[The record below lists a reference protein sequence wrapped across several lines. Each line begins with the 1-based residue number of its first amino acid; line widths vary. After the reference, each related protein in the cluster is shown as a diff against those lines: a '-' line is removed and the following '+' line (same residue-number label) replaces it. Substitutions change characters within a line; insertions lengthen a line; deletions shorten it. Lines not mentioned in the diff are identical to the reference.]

1 MNSSSQ
7 QKLVTAWFVTARLE
21 PFLVQLSVEPSS
33 KASGQLISQAT
44 KLKEQGQHLKY
55 DQVFTQAI
63 HLIQVEKQLNYQQ
76 RQLPQS

>member
-1 MNSSSQ
+1 MNSTSQ

-33 KASGQLISQAT
+33 KASGQLISQGT

-55 DQVFTQAI
+55 DQVVTQAI